1 MPGPPAARL
10 ADSHACPPGGGPIL
24 PPCSLDVRINN
35 LPAARVADM
44 AADPMSPDMIVQGAT
59 TVRINGRPAVR
70 IGDKTAAGGV
80 IVAGSPNVFIG
91 IPASG
96 QCLKDA
102 ASSGTPFIRGVR
114 A

>member
-10 ADSHACPPGGGPIL
+10 ADSHACPGAGGPIL

-35 LPAARVADM
+35 LPAARVGD
-44 AADPMSPDMIVQGAT
+44 AAGDPVPPDPIVQGAF

-80 IVAGSPNVFIG
+80 IISGSPNVYIG

-96 QCLKDA
+96 QCLKNA
-102 ASSGTPFIRGVR
+102 AISGTPFISGVS